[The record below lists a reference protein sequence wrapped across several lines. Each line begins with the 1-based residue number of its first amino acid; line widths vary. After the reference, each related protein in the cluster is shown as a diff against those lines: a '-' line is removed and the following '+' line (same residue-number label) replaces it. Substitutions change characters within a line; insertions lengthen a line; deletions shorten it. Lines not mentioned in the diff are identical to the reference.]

1 MRDQA
6 TVKEVEKKA
15 RSTLRQDGL
24 ATFVAGV
31 AFAIIAPFF
40 LDDRLGFLLILGTGL
55 YVFLAEILRKRFI
68 YPRIGYVKF
77 KEKKTKPWKLLIST
91 VILVLFVIV
100 LKLKA
105 YNWLLPLYL
114 GAVFGVIALAIGY
127 LYKTVVEYFL
137 AAVILLS
144 GVSGLI
150 ATMHGIDT
158 GAVTAFQLWFL
169 AAVMVLVGAAQ
180 FIIFMQK
187 NPLIKEHVN
196 EAAG

>member
-1 MRDQA
+1 MSDQT

-15 RSTLRQDGL
+15 KSTLRQDGL

-31 AFAIIAPFF
+31 AFAIMAPFF

-55 YVFLAEILRKRFI
+55 YVFLPEIMRTIFI

-77 KEKKTKPWKLLIST
+77 KEKKTKPWKLLVST
-91 VILVLFVIV
+91 VILVFFVIV
-100 LKLKA
+100 LKLNA

-114 GAVFGVIALAIGY
+114 GAVFGGIAFVIGY

-150 ATMHGIDT
+150 ATMHGNDP
-158 GAVTAFQLWFL
+158 GSVAAFQLWFL
-169 AAVMVLVGAAQ
+169 AAVMILVGAAQ
-180 FIIFMQK
+180 FIIFVQK

-196 EAAG
+196 ETAG